1 MIAWIVYIIVFFILL
16 FVLYLGFI
24 GVKIGLKAKN
34 NNKIIKIKHNNKSSK
49 HVSIKKKKN
58 LYND

>member
-16 FVLYLGFI
+16 FVLYLGVI

-49 HVSIKKKKN
+49 HVYIKKKKKS
-58 LYND
+58 

>member
-16 FVLYLGFI
+16 FILYLGFI

-34 NNKIIKIKHNNKSSK
+34 NNKVIKSKRNNKSLK
-49 HVSIKKKKN
+49 HVSIKKNK
-58 LYND
+58 

>member
-16 FVLYLGFI
+16 FVLYLGLI

-34 NNKIIKIKHNNKSSK
+34 NNKIIKFKRNNKSSK
-49 HVSIKKKKN
+49 HVSIEKKN
-58 LYND
+58 K